1 MFKYWNLTLNL
12 DLPLLHFVESI
23 KNGDFDYYIY
33 TLFLLAPWLLT
44 LNHLFQVAKI
54 HIKCMINLEEDKQTC
69 VEFMKEKFVV
79 QKYNPKCSTIGWLHN
94 DE

>member
-1 MFKYWNLTLNL
+1 MVACL
-12 DLPLLHFVESI
+12 ESSE
-23 KNGDFDYYIY
+23 
-33 TLFLLAPWLLT
+33 LC
-44 LNHLFQVAKI
+44 QVAKI

>member
-1 MFKYWNLTLNL
+1 MVAYF
-12 DLPLLHFVESI
+12 ESSQ
-23 KNGDFDYYIY
+23 
-33 TLFLLAPWLLT
+33 LC
-44 LNHLFQVAKI
+44 QVAKI

-94 DE
+94 HE